1 MLARRADEAGWDL
14 THVEEEG
21 LLHVYPILPII
32 PEARRAFRQ
41 NARLP
46 PMTGVR
52 ALSFAELD
60 PVTAYAV
67 WRLRQRVFVVEQRAP
82 YPDLDGRDL
91 EPTTR
96 HLLVE
101 ESGELVAYLRL
112 LDDGVEARIGRV
124 VVAPE
129 ARGRGYADELMRVAM
144 LETGDRPVVLDAQT
158 GLAGWYATFGFEVTG
173 PEFDDD
179 GVLHLPMRRE
189 GTPA

>member
-1 MLARRADEAGWDL
+1 
-14 THVEEEG
+14 
-21 LLHVYPILPII
+21 
-32 PEARRAFRQ
+32 
-41 NARLP
+41 
-46 PMTGVR
+46 MTGVR

-189 GTPA
+189 GPPV

>member
-1 MLARRADEAGWDL
+1 MSSDGSEVRSL
-14 THVEEEG
+14 T
-21 LLHVYPILPII
+21 
-32 PEARRAFRQ
+32 
-41 NARLP
+41 
-46 PMTGVR
+46 
-52 ALSFAELD
+52 FAELD
-60 PVTAYAV
+60 PTTAYAV

-96 HLLVE
+96 HLLVDE
-101 ESGELVAYLRL
+101 AGELVAYLRL
-112 LDDGVEARIGRV
+112 LDDGKEARIGRV

-129 ARGRGYADELMRVAM
+129 ARGRGYADQLMRVAM
-144 LETGDRPVVLDAQT
+144 LETGDRAVVLDAQT

-189 GTPA
+189 ATGR